1 MYRLKYFCVP
11 LSGDFGVPHWGDF
24 CVPLG
29 GFLCTELGGDFCVPL
44 GRFLCTTGEIFAC
57 PVCYYYCSCS
67 CCRGAKK
74 TKYPH
79 LGCGKMTAMATRGA
93 ELPWYSMLIRNHCY
107 DSEVVGWVKPGHRF
121 VSLVRASEQ
130 TRRGE
135 AACGRETMCLLWFAG
150 STARCAARARGR
162 GAGVGPCAACP
173 SFGAV
178 LRI

>member
-1 MYRLKYFCVP
+1 MVHKKLTKSVARFFLSAHNGTHKYTGLVTKVKQNHFCVP
-11 LSGDFGVPHWGDF
+11 IEI
-24 CVPLG
+24 
-29 GFLCTELGGDFCVPL
+29 FLCTAFGGFW
-44 GRFLCTTGEIFAC
+44 
-57 PVCYYYCSCS
+57 
-67 CCRGAKK
+67 CRGAKK